1 MKSNNIFRK
10 LGCLLIGWDPNILSS
25 CGEASKR
32 QFRKL
37 LSAITIMLIL
47 WGTIGYCFADN
58 YLDITTLIGKLGVA
72 FAFVLII
79 LCIERVIILNVGK
92 NKFMAAMRVSLAI
105 CMALLGASI
114 FDQLMFK
121 NDIQQEVASHREDV
135 INTTVN
141 QRLAVYDSD
150 ITRITKAMD
159 SISRC
164 NDELYRQIE
173 LNPTTTV
180 TAVSTSEQVAGVA
193 EDGTPIKTKVQSVN
207 KTIVPNPR
215 IAQAQGN
222 EEQLKIYS
230 SQLEQLRLDKRDIDK
245 TTREEINS
253 KPTGF
258 IEELEATIRVISG
271 SPVSLAFYI
280 IMFLFLI
287 FLELFVLTI
296 KMGET
301 PCDYD
306 LIVEHQL
313 SHKRNLLHNTELSL
327 NK

>member
-1 MKSNNIFRK
+1 MKSNNVFRK
-10 LGCLLIGWDPNILSS
+10 IGCQLIGWDANILSA

-37 LSAITIMLIL
+37 LSAITIMLVL

-58 YLDITTLIGKLGVA
+58 YLDMTSLVGRIAVA
-72 FAFVLII
+72 LAFVLII

-92 NKFMAAMRVSLAI
+92 NKIMATMRVLLAL
-105 CMALLGASI
+105 CMAILGASI

-121 NDIQQEVASHREDV
+121 NDIQQEIASHREEL
-135 INTTVN
+135 IGITVN
-141 QRLAVYDSD
+141 KRLAVYDSD

-164 NDELYRQIE
+164 NDELYKQIE
-173 LNPTTTV
+173 ANPTTTV
-180 TAVSTSEQVAGVA
+180 TAVSTSEQVAGVSD
-193 EDGTPIKTKVQSVN
+193 DGTPIKTKVQSVN

-222 EEQLKIYS
+222 EEQIKIYA

-245 TTREEINS
+245 TTRDEING

-271 SPVSLAFYI
+271 SPVSLAFYC
-280 IMFLFLI
+280 IMFLFLM

-313 SHKRNLLHNTELSL
+313 SHKRNLLQNTEISL
-327 NK
+327 TK